1 MGLYLNKKARSVK
14 LLIADDSDV
23 LRNSL
28 SQMISEIK
36 GIEIVAEAADAQIAL
51 ERVDRLKPEVVI
63 LDIRMPGMDGIA
75 ALESL
80 KKKANLPIVIIFTN
94 YPYLQYRKKCLDASA
109 DYFFYKATEFGMLI
123 DLLKKLARTL

>member
-1 MGLYLNKKARSVK
+1 MGLYLNKQARSVK

-36 GIEIVAEAADAQIAL
+36 GIEIVGEAADARIAL
-51 ERVDRLKPEVVI
+51 ERVERLKPDVVI

-80 KKKANLPIVIIFTN
+80 KKKANPPIVIIFTN
-94 YPYLQYRKKCLDASA
+94 YPYLQYRKRCLDAGA

-123 DLLKKLARTL
+123 DLLKKLARNL

>member
-36 GIEIVAEAADAQIAL
+36 GIEIVGEAADVRIAL

-80 KKKANLPIVIIFTN
+80 KKKANPPIVIIFTN
-94 YPYLQYRKKCLDASA
+94 YPYLQYRKRCLDAGA

-123 DLLKKLARTL
+123 ELLKKLARTL